1 LKPVTR
7 IGIDFTQGNI
17 PLMLVKFVGPL
28 LLANILN
35 SLYNTVDMVI
45 IGQYVGSTGT
55 VAVSLGGKMLMFL
68 TVIGTGLSS
77 GGQILIAQQAGAKQ
91 NDQIKYSIGTLFSLL
106 GIISLACSIICIV
119 LSKQIIGWLNTP
131 PEAVDAA
138 LAYLRITS
146 IGLPLIFGYTAVSSV
161 LRGMGDSKNP
171 LLFIGIAAT
180 LNLILDIVF
189 IVNFHLGAA
198 GTALATVIGQ
208 GVSLVISVIL
218 LYKRRG
224 DLGFDFKLKS
234 FAIDKE
240 KCRIILRIG
249 LPMAA
254 QSGMIQVTQLFIMSY
269 VNMFGLVQA
278 AAYGIGD
285 KIIHLL
291 NVVQQSMMQGGG
303 AMAGQNIGAGKQER
317 VRKLVWTVLAVN
329 ISVTAVVSFF
339 MLLFPGAVFS
349 LFTKD
354 PQVLAYSF
362 SFMLITIACLFLSS
376 IMGAFSGV
384 TTGTGNS
391 QLSFLAGFLDG
402 VIFRIAFSFLFGF
415 TLHMEVT
422 GFFLGNTLAR
432 LGPIV
437 VHCPYYF
444 SGAWK
449 RRKRLVDE
457 NIPLEE
463 PLEAAE

>member
-1 LKPVTR
+1 M
-7 IGIDFTQGNI
+7 GMDFTQGNI
-17 PLMLVKFVGPL
+17 TVKLIKFVGPL
-28 LLANILN
+28 LMANILN
-35 SLYNTVDMVI
+35 SLYNTVDMII

-68 TVIGTGLSS
+68 TMIGMGLSN
-77 GGQILIAQQAGAKQ
+77 GGQVLIAQQAGAKQ
-91 NDQIKYSIGTLFSLL
+91 HDQIKYSIGTLFSLL
-106 GIISLACSIICIV
+106 GIISLACCLICLL
-119 LSKQIIGWLNTP
+119 LSRRIIGWLNTP
-131 PEAVDAA
+131 PEAFDAA

-146 IGLPLIFGYTAVSSV
+146 IGLPLMFGYTAISSV

-171 LLFIGIAAT
+171 LLFIAIAAT
-180 LNLILDIVF
+180 FNLILDIVF
-189 IVNFHLGAA
+189 IVNLNLGAA

-208 GVSLVISVIL
+208 GVSLVISVML
-218 LYKRRG
+218 LYKKRR
-224 DLGFDFKLKS
+224 DLGFDFKPGS
-234 FAIDKE
+234 FAIDRE

-254 QSGMIQVTQLFIMSY
+254 QSGLIQVTQLFIMSY

-291 NVVQQSMMQGGG
+291 NVVQQSMMQGGS
-303 AMAGQNIGAGKQER
+303 AMTGQNIGAGKLER
-317 VRKLVWTVLAVN
+317 VKKLVWTVLGVN
-329 ISVTAVVSFF
+329 IGVTVVVSFF
-339 MLLFPGAVFS
+339 TTLLFPGAVFS

-354 PQVLAYSF
+354 PLVLAYSF
-362 SFMLITIACLFLSS
+362 SFMIITAACLFLSS

-384 TTGTGNS
+384 TTGTGNAK
-391 QLSFLAGFLDG
+391 LSFLAGFLDG

-415 TLHMEVT
+415 ALHMEVT

-449 RRKRLVDE
+449 RRKRLVA
-457 NIPLEE
+457 EE
-463 PLEAAE
+463 PVEEPPESTV